1 MGTKRYGN
9 QRYDTDIKSNKRKRM
24 DMDKSSISENIQE
37 SHCQP
42 VDAVVRDYGSG
53 PYVVHVP
60 LQEASAGGADAV
72 ARISEDKALCV
83 GSKTPSK
90 GGGPDVI
97 IPKVRDNCMGAG
109 FVELL
114 RVMRPIRLLTCLLGG

>member
-1 MGTKRYGN
+1 
-9 QRYDTDIKSNKRKRM
+9 M

-53 PYVVHVP
+53 PYVVHAP

-97 IPKVRDNCMGAG
+97 IPKVRTIAW
-109 FVELL
+109 VLVLL
-114 RVMRPIRLLTCLLGG
+114 SYSALCGRSGC